1 MAAKPLKIDSL
12 DLDLGNPR
20 IVRATD
26 QRDAM
31 QKILK
36 EQGAK
41 LVNLA
46 ESIAANGLNPM
57 DRFLVV
63 RSDKASKFIV
73 LEGNRRVLA
82 MKLLKSAPLVN
93 DLEMSDAFRK
103 RLLAAGATFKL
114 ANVEPLDCFEV
125 ADRAEGIEWII
136 RRHTGENAGRGIVD
150 WSGLAAARF
159 RKRDPGLQAL
169 DFVLEHGDLTSEVK
183 EQIERDF
190 PISTLERLLATPT
203 VRNATG
209 FDIKDNKLETELPAD
224 EALKPLKRMVL
235 DLATDVINVTK
246 VK

>member
-73 LEGNRRVLA
+73 LEGNLRVLA

-93 DLEMSDAFRK
+93 DLEMSMLSANGFWLRGRHSNRRTSSRWTVTKSRIAQKASNGSSGAIQERMAAAALSIGPIWLPRVFGNAILAFR
-103 RLLAAGATFKL
+103 L
-114 ANVEPLDCFEV
+114 
-125 ADRAEGIEWII
+125 W
-136 RRHTGENAGRGIVD
+136 
-150 WSGLAAARF
+150 
-159 RKRDPGLQAL
+159 
-169 DFVLEHGDLTSEVK
+169 TSCSNMA
-183 EQIERDF
+183 I
-190 PISTLERLLATPT
+190 
-203 VRNATG
+203 
-209 FDIKDNKLETELPAD
+209 
-224 EALKPLKRMVL
+224 
-235 DLATDVINVTK
+235 
-246 VK
+246 